1 MFADLQKLPPDVAR
15 DVEAVVGAAE
25 GFHADI
31 AWAGGLLERC
41 GAIYITAAAAANHRR
56 EPPCLEQQ
64 QQQQPPRHHL
74 RIHQRVGGERERV
87 GKWNDVKRDEE

>member
-1 MFADLQKLPPDVAR
+1 M
-15 DVEAVVGAAE
+15 AE
-25 GFHADI
+25 GFHAN
-31 AWAGGLLERC
+31 ATWAGGLLERC

-64 QQQQPPRHHL
+64 QPPRHHL